1 MHLYQTLGINDTI
14 GVFEEAEFYNIP
26 PLIQILKDHM
36 GYAMNG
42 SSVSLEEVNNLN
54 ATTPLGVGK
63 PRIPGAALPGRRINT
78 NVIYLV
84 RWLEDESGEFDK
96 K

>member
-14 GVFEEAEFYNIP
+14 GVLEEAEFYNIP
-26 PLIQILKDHM
+26 PLIQILKDRM

-54 ATTPLGVGK
+54 ATIPVGVGK
-63 PRIPGAALPGRRINT
+63 SRIPGAALPGRRINT

-84 RWLEDESGEFDK
+84 RWLEDESGEFDEK
-96 K
+96 